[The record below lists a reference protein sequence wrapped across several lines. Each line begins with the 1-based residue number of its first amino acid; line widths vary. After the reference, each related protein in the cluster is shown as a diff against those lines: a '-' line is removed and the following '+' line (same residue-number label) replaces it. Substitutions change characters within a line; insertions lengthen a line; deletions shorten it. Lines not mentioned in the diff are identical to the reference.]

1 MDKYEVCMLVVVVMM
16 LTTMMMTHPFKLQN
30 RTGKIEF

>member
-16 LTTMMMTHPFKLQN
+16 LTTMMMIHHFKLQN